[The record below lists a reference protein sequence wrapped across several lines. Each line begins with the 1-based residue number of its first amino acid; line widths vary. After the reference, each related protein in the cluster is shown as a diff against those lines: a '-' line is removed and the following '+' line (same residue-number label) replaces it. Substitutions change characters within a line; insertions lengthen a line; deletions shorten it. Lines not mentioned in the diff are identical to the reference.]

1 MAGLPRVNTNKNYSL
16 YSFANNSGK
25 FNRNFAQTVRGE
37 VQPEPNL
44 LELLFIFI
52 DWIRGSGE
60 DWGWL
65 PNERRCQVLK

>member
-1 MAGLPRVNTNKNYSL
+1 MVAGLPRVNTNKNYSL

-25 FNRNFAQTVRGE
+25 FNRNLAQTVRGE

-52 DWIRGSGE
+52 DLNPRK
-60 DWGWL
+60 
-65 PNERRCQVLK
+65 R

>member
-1 MAGLPRVNTNKNYSL
+1 MVAGLPRVNTNKNYSL

-52 DWIRGSGE
+52 DLDPRK
-60 DWGWL
+60 
-65 PNERRCQVLK
+65 R